1 MQPLLLN
8 IYSSYFCVMLKLKL
22 GFEFFR
28 MLFMYNTDV
37 TAWII
42 SHFADEVMLSILAH
56 PTSPN
61 NYTVSLILGW

>member
-1 MQPLLLN
+1 
-8 IYSSYFCVMLKLKL
+8 MLKLKL
-22 GFEFFR
+22 GFEFFK
-28 MLFMYNTDV
+28 MFFTYNTDV

-61 NYTVSLILGW
+61 NYTVSLTLGC